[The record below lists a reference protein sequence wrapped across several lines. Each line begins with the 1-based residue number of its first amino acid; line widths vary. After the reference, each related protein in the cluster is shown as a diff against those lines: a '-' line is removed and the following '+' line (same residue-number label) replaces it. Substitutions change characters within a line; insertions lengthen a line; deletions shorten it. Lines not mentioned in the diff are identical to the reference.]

1 MFWHTNNII
10 PQLAQK
16 IKYKDQ
22 NGITHVGIFRAD
34 TDSWQVHDL
43 IGGIITSWHNIVEW
57 QGFEPAL
64 SDFWYA
70 DWLLMELESEL
81 V

>member
-1 MFWHTNNII
+1 MWKSNNNI
-10 PQLAQK
+10 PELCQK

-22 NGITHVGIFRAD
+22 NGITHVGIFHAD
-34 TDSWQVHDL
+34 TDSWAVIDL
-43 IGGIITSWHNIVEW
+43 VGGIMTLWRDVVEW
-57 QGFEPAL
+57 QGYEPLLA
-64 SDFWYA
+64 DFWYA